1 MSPPSPK
8 ISHSNFDPPADNWQ
22 PGFSEL
28 GRALKDVTFIVL
40 DLETTGASPAQGCAI
55 TEIGAVAVR
64 GGEILAEFSTFV
76 NPDVPLPEYI
86 TNLTGITDEMLRDA
100 PGIAEAYANFMQF
113 ISAHTEDFAPYFV
126 AHNAPFDIGFLK
138 AAARSLS
145 EPWPR
150 HEVIDTVRFAR
161 LVVERSEILNYKLG
175 TLAEFFQT
183 QALPTHRALDDVKTT
198 VEVLHRLIERAA
210 GFEVFTIQDLQQF
223 MKRLP
228 EKKFKP

>member
-1 MSPPSPK
+1 MSPSTPK

-28 GRALKDVTFIVL
+28 GLPLKDVTFIVL

-76 NPDVPLPEYI
+76 NPVVPLPEYI
-86 TNLTGITDEMLRDA
+86 INLTGITDEMLRDA
-100 PGIAEAYANFMQF
+100 PRIAEAYANFMQF
-113 ISAHTEDFAPYFV
+113 INEHDAPYFV

-145 EPWPR
+145 EPWPK

>member
-1 MSPPSPK
+1 MSPSTPK
-8 ISHSNFDPPADNWQ
+8 ISRSNFDPPVDNWQ

-28 GRALKDVTFIVL
+28 GLSLKDVTFIVL
-40 DLETTGASPAQGCAI
+40 DLETTGASPAQGCSI

-100 PGIAEAYANFMQF
+100 PRIAEAYANFMQF
-113 ISAHTEDFAPYFV
+113 INKHDAPYFV

-145 EPWPR
+145 EPWPK

-175 TLAEFFQT
+175 TLAEYFQT
-183 QALPTHRALDDVKTT
+183 QTLPTHRALDDVKTT

-228 EKKFKP
+228 ERKIKP